1 LVLVAFAL
9 ATALLL
15 RSAVFRLC
23 GRGGTGRR
31 AARRAF
37 ILWWLNPFVIFA
49 VSAHGAADVIIAF
62 SILLTIVL
70 MLDGRDMSAGAAF
83 AFGVLSKISPIF
95 IGPVIVV
102 FILASPSARNGIRRL
117 MMFAFGAA
125 STTLVLLAPIVV
137 SHQLRGMLTASTAR
151 VESGATVGGVSIFGL
166 KNLRPLSWLPAFT
179 NGHRSGLRLAT

>member
-15 RSAVFRLC
+15 RGAVFRLC

-102 FILASPSARNGIRRL
+102 SIVSSPSARNRIRRL
-117 MMFAFGAA
+117 MIFASA
-125 STTLVLLAPIVV
+125 SALITIILYAPI
-137 SHQLRGMLTASTAR
+137 L
-151 VESGATVGGVSIFGL
+151 
-166 KNLRPLSWLPAFT
+166 LSA
-179 NGHRSGLRLAT
+179 